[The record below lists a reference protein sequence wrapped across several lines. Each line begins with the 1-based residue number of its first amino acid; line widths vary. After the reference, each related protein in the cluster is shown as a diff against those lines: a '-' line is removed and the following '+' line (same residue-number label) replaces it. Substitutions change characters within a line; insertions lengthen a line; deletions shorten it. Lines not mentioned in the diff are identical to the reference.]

1 MNTIQLSELKMG
13 NLVTVNNPNSWPELK
28 DIPMRVIG
36 VAEKLDEFFPESKGD
51 VSVVDPE
58 GEVYHQ
64 FNQFILPIHLSE
76 EWLIKLGAETVG
88 EFKIFESFLIELG
101 RNRRL
106 SISVQPG
113 NQYIWIQEYTKE
125 DRTTVNDLV
134 CLFNGDYDGTLY
146 VHTLQNIFHAIRGT
160 ELTLTESEPPNRE

>member
-1 MNTIQLSELKMG
+1 MNKLQPNELRVG
-13 NLVTVNNPNSWPELK
+13 NLVT
-28 DIPMRVIG
+28 
-36 VAEKLDEFFPESKGD
+36 DEFYPDFERIITVESIGEKGINLSASD
-51 VSVVDPE
+51 DNAPYGMHNGIIEYDMLFESLRGIP
-58 GEVYHQ
+58 
-64 FNQFILPIHLSE
+64 LSE

-125 DRTTVNDLV
+125 DRTIVNDLV
-134 CLFNGDYDGTLY
+134 CLFNGDHDGTLY

-160 ELTLTESEPPNRE
+160 ELKVTEF